1 MIHNFTMTQEEARQ
15 VCRAVA
21 ESAVGKALN
30 IGLSADH
37 MGDSKTGSPDEREHW
52 APNVLCY
59 GPKDE
64 MIKTKAVAE
73 IASEVLGRDVSVN
86 EISVRQKGVLPPA
99 PDTRFR

>member
-1 MIHNFTMTQEEARQ
+1 MIHHYTMTREEAQ
-15 VCRAVA
+15 KVCRAVA
-21 ESAVGKALN
+21 ESEVGKALN

-37 MGDSKTGSPDEREHW
+37 MGDSKTGTPDEREHW

-64 MIKTKAVAE
+64 TLKINAVAK
-73 IASEVLGRDVSVN
+73 IATEALGRDVSVN